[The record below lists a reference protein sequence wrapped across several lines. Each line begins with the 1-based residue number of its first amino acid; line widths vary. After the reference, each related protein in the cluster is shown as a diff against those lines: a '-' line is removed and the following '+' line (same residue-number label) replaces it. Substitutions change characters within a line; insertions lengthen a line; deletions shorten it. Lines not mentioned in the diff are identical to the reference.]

1 MLTVIQWEFQKYKYA
16 NDAQHTLFNNYFKN
30 KTMFNKVI
38 HINTNGV
45 VRGTTIQNHQ
55 HYTGGVPIHKKYEQ
69 RTHKTLQ
76 VKRKVKSDTNLHA
89 NIWRRF

>member
-45 VRGTTIQNHQ
+45 LRGATMQNHHITREWFRFTKVRAENTQ
-55 HYTGGVPIHKKYEQ
+55 DLTGQTQSKE
-69 RTHKTLQ
+69 
-76 VKRKVKSDTNLHA
+76 
-89 NIWRRF
+89 